1 MWYMF
6 RNSKT
11 DVKEM
16 GRAAFEEFHR
26 STVFVNYFNE
36 IQGSSPSYAKQE

>member
-1 MWYMF
+1 ML
-6 RNSKT
+6 RNGKT
-11 DVKEM
+11 GMKEM

-36 IQGSSPSYAKQE
+36 IQGSSPTYAKQK